1 MLELI
6 IRNSLDIVVRTER
19 LIDRARRLIGS
30 GSLDDVEAFRVF
42 REIERLTDVVFVMD
56 EATRLLRRMFE
67 MRPEIARPYTVHATM
82 Q

>member
-1 MLELI
+1 
-6 IRNSLDIVVRTER
+6 
-19 LIDRARRLIGS
+19 
-30 GSLDDVEAFRVF
+30 
-42 REIERLTDVVFVMD
+42 MD